1 MDLLKVTC
9 GYFKVARRFEF
20 IDAHSGTFG
29 DGAFGYGLF
38 YKVELYAFK

>member
-1 MDLLKVTC
+1 MDLLKVAR
-9 GYFKVARRFEF
+9 GYFEVTRRLEI

-29 DGAFGYGLF
+29 DSALGYGLF